1 MPTIEER
8 IREIEDELKKTQYNK
23 ATEHHVGILKAK
35 LSKLLVEAESHKK
48 GGGRGFAIQKSGDAT
63 VALVGY
69 PNVGKSSILNKLTNQ
84 VSEIG
89 NYAFTTLK
97 IVPGTLH
104 YNGAQIQIL
113 DLPGIIENAAT
124 GSGRGR
130 EVLSAIRSA
139 DLILLVLD
147 IQTKG
152 IENIILELR
161 TAGIVVG
168 RRKRNISMKKTNSGG
183 VRIYSPRSVTISE
196 QAIREILK
204 EFKITNCELYIREK
218 IDVDDLIDFLRGNV
232 IHLPVMIAVNKC
244 DLPYTRKDIESALP
258 KGIESFFVSAE
269 TGMGIDKLRK
279 AIFVHLNLVRIY
291 MREKSGITDYER
303 PMILRKGVHVRDVCR
318 RISRE
323 MLHSFKYAIILND
336 NRKLSE
342 MRVGL
347 DYSLEDG
354 DIITLVSRN

>member
-1 MPTIEER
+1 M
-8 IREIEDELKKTQYNK
+8 
-23 ATEHHVGILKAK
+23 
-35 LSKLLVEAESHKK
+35 
-48 GGGRGFAIQKSGDAT
+48 
-63 VALVGY
+63 GY
-69 PNVGKSSILNKLTNQ
+69 PNVGKSSILNRLTNK

-89 NYAFTTLK
+89 SYAFTTLR
-97 IVPGTLH
+97 IVPGTMNF
-104 YNGAQIQIL
+104 NGAQIQIL

-130 EVLSAIRSA
+130 EVLSAVRSA

-152 IENIILELR
+152 IENIITELH
-161 TAGIVVG
+161 TAGIAVG
-168 RRKRNISMKKTNSGG
+168 RRKKNIYMKKTNSGG
-183 VRIYSPRSVTISE
+183 VRIYAPKNISIK
-196 QAIREILK
+196 QASMKEILK

-218 IDVDDLIDFLRGNV
+218 IDIDDLVDFLRGNV
-232 IHLPVMIAVNKC
+232 IHLPALIAVNKC
-244 DLPYTRKDIESALP
+244 DLPYKRREVEASLP
-258 KGIESFFVSAE
+258 TGIDNIYVSAE
-269 TGMGIDKLRK
+269 TGMGIERLRSE
-279 AIFVHLNLVRIY
+279 IFSHLDLVRIF

-303 PMILRKGVHVRDVCR
+303 PMILRSGVHVRDVCR

-323 MLHSFKYAIILND
+323 MLTSFKYAIILND

-354 DIITLVSRN
+354 DIVTLISRN